1 VVVTPGARVV
11 VGVVVI
17 GALVGFPDTKVVVV
31 EVAGL
36 EVVVGV
42 VGLEVLVGVVDVKVV
57 VGVVVLIVVMDIA
70 VVVTPGAKVLF
81 PNRSHLQ

>member
-1 VVVTPGARVV
+1 MVVTPGARVV
-11 VGVVVI
+11 IGVVVI
-17 GALVGFPDTKVVVV
+17 GALVGFPDTEVVVV

-42 VGLEVLVGVVDVKVV
+42 VDDKVVVGVVDVKVV
-57 VGVVVLIVVMDIA
+57 VGVVVITVVMDIA